1 MARRCSPVG
10 HMPSLIL
17 ARLFPAHLL
26 PYNPGEHAPAF
37 GLQQG
42 FRVKTPKQVQEGS
55 DQSGPARLVAGPEP
69 RAVVTVEIFVKE
81 NQIAPVRIVLELGRP
96 AVHWP
101 SPIGIAQK
109 RARQPADKLLRHLEQ
124 RQVAAGTG
132 RALRP

>member
-1 MARRCSPVG
+1 MS
-10 HMPSLIL
+10 SLIP

-55 DQSGPARLVAGPEP
+55 DQSSPARLVAGPEP
-69 RAVVTVEIFVKE
+69 GAVVPVEIFVKE

-96 AVHWP
+96 AIDWP
-101 SPIGIAQK
+101 LPIGIAQK
-109 RARQPADKLLRHLEQ
+109 RAHQPADQLLRHFEQ
-124 RQVAAGTG
+124 R
-132 RALRP
+132 R